1 MPVIFS
7 NTDKLPCA
15 LRFALLFILFPGAF
29 VPVFSQSPAK
39 AVNQK
44 DTVEVLK
51 IEEHTQK
58 IFIEYP
64 DSAIIYMERALALSE
79 KLNYSNG
86 MAASY
91 GWLAYLYE
99 QKGEIGKAIDY
110 NRRSIT
116 LFRKLQ
122 NKKQMAACYNNIAAI
137 FKDRGQIDSALAYHE
152 QSLKLRREIGN
163 SALMA
168 VSYNNIGLIYSDQGR
183 VAQAL
188 ETFRLAQ
195 RYALAGHDTSL
206 QGTVF
211 QNIAFIYRTQRQFT
225 DAFSNMH
232 EALRISKL
240 QKDAYSIG
248 YNYSNIGGIFED
260 AGNADSAMYYHR
272 QALAIRRKIEDK
284 QGQAYSLKNI
294 GGLHRKQGL
303 ADSALACFEKSLEL
317 FKEVDDMR
325 GLANVTCL
333 LGEIYLGQN
342 NYPTAD
348 EYLSRSLQEAQKLGF
363 PSAIRDAA
371 FGLNKLYRKT
381 GNLQK
386 ALAMHDLYVLM
397 KDSIENDE
405 TRKAALNA
413 RYRYEYE
420 NREALLKSAYEK
432 ERAVSQAELRR
443 QRLIRNSILAGL
455 VAVIIFSVIFYLQRN
470 RIKKEKNRS
479 EELLLNILP
488 AEVAE
493 ELKAKGS
500 ADARLMNEVT
510 ILFADFKGFTMLSEK
525 LSPKELVAEIDGFFS
540 AFDRI
545 MMKHGVEKIKTI
557 GDAYMA
563 AGGLPV
569 PNTSHAADVVRAAFE
584 IQDYML
590 LRSEQNR
597 DNNKPVFEVRIGI
610 HTGPVVAGIVGVKK
624 YAYDIWGDAVNTAAR
639 LESSGEV
646 GKVNISETT
655 YELVKDIFV
664 CTPRGKVEAKNKG
677 LIEMYFVERLS
688 V

>member
-1 MPVIFS
+1 M
-7 NTDKLPCA
+7 
-15 LRFALLFILFPGAF
+15 
-29 VPVFSQSPAK
+29 PVFSQSPAK